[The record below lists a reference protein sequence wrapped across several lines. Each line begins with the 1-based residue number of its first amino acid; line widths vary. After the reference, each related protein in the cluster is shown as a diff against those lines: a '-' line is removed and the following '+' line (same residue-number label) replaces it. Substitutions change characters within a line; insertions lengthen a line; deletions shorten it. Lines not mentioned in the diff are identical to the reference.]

1 MRVPLAIPKNALKVY
16 TPSEFTV
23 SMPSERGRTIKCEDM
38 TIGEELGPSCGE
50 LCLDVI
56 IQQFTKQ
63 PDLINKLGP
72 VHRITVYES
81 LSEELP
87 LQQCIELIED
97 DGYWMR
103 RVFHRWSDVQDFK
116 DNSGNWRKYYLER
129 HLQEYIQEQSPEYY
143 DTDKIASDV
152 RLLAPYIIDLDI
164 TELKARETPAPSEE
178 EPEAP
183 PAYCADHFPL
193 DCVIRYLPKLETL
206 RVKYNPKHLGEKFT
220 WELLSM
226 SIEDC
231 RWLGRGIKQIPN
243 LRILCIHRSFL
254 GDKEIQPLLQELATY
269 APWFN
274 DRKIIVDASDSKILK
289 LPCNCIGDLGARGIA
304 YGLMQEGSAPLKYLD
319 MRLNPLKEEGITSL
333 LSGLIRIRK
342 PETLIIAA
350 VEAFAE
356 GALRIA
362 EAVNLQRSIHVLDIT
377 ANKLGAEGG
386 EWLNSSMVHN
396 QMITSIDC
404 RETGIPEEIVQKI
417 QEMATRNEER
427 GTPPV
432 ELLHI
437 QSEEV
442 IPRVFSFALTESE
455 IALQDAKDAEYKR
468 KREEAERRRQLELS
482 MTEQLT
488 EEQEKVLEENL
499 EEE

>member
-269 APWFN
+269 APLEELDFSYCRIGN
-274 DRKIIVDASDSKILK
+274 QGGLMIGKLLSMHPTLKILK

-404 RETGIPEEIVQKI
+404 RETERDRSAGRQGRRI
-417 QEMATRNEER
+417 QA
-427 GTPPV
+427 
-432 ELLHI
+432 
-437 QSEEV
+437 Q
-442 IPRVFSFALTESE
+442 A
-455 IALQDAKDAEYKR
+455 
-468 KREEAERRRQLELS
+468 EEAERRRQLELS